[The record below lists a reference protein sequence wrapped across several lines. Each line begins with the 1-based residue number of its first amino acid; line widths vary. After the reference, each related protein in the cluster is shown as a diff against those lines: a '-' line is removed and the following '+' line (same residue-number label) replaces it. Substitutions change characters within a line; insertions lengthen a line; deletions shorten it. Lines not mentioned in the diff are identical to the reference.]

1 MPAPS
6 LDYYWLNKFMKKTN
20 LKLFLI
26 AAFVLVGFFSL
37 YFFSTEVL
45 AQDTNLVPC
54 GTIRDANNNITN
66 PCGFNDIMTLINT
79 VVKFIFINL
88 ALPIAAIMFAYAGF
102 ELVTSG
108 GETSKRERAKRIFI
122 NVAIGLIVV
131 AAAFLIV
138 QTVLKIAGY
147 DTGNGWNW
155 FGF

>member
-1 MPAPS
+1 
-6 LDYYWLNKFMKKTN
+6 MKKTN